1 MSEFLQDPSVLTK
14 DKLKSA
20 LLAHNVAL
28 PNGEQRKGVYVDLY
42 LKNLTAQNRR
52 SAAPEPAFSSD
63 EEPPAPVLS
72 GRSRSGR
79 KATRKTDRVRPEE
92 IDVTELTN
100 EGLKDQLLKYGVNAG
115 PIVASTRKL
124 YEKKLQKL
132 LDQGP
137 PETVVQLS
145 EPAVTGNSQN
155 GNTDSDQYSDKEE
168 EATKAEPEPEPEPVP
183 VVERPMRSR
192 GKAPVT
198 TRTRS
203 GQHKQLKDDYEEE
216 DFQVLNV
223 QRKSRRTSRR
233 VDQTVPASDDTDFS
247 ELSAAESLPTP
258 RERARP
264 SSVPKDPKPL
274 LADRPSSISYVTKS
288 SLNDSSRYSNITPTH
303 SAFYNLE
310 KDFSSEKH
318 CEKGPLSVKIGS
330 PRHTQSSTW
339 QNSKKLSERGTAS
352 TAALNEEA
360 PGSLLDTALI
370 EGLSQE
376 PKSASLA
383 KQVKRC
389 VQLQPASA
397 QPSEDLIHM
406 MCRLSPPAALQPKTS
421 LLQSASVDSPHR
433 PAPEDPPPASL
444 YSSKE
449 DFYGSSSAL
458 LRGKQTKLRTFLSPV
473 TPVREKDNSFGDKGS
488 PLIEKLSAVEQTPKT
503 PDRDVL
509 KELFPNETLNT
520 PTGISATRRQP
531 IKGAAGRSF
540 SDSWRDDLRPRLTEI
555 RHTSSSSTSSYTE
568 TRSAI
573 HRTNAVPLNALP
585 LSSILKPAAPPA
597 VQVKTRRRLPVW
609 LQLLLLSAVAGFLFF
624 VYQAMETNEMNPF
637 GQSASS
643 RALGSTSK

>member
-203 GQHKQLKDDYEEE
+203 GQHK
-216 DFQVLNV
+216 
-223 QRKSRRTSRR
+223 
-233 VDQTVPASDDTDFS
+233 
-247 ELSAAESLPTP
+247 
-258 RERARP
+258 
-264 SSVPKDPKPL
+264 SVPKDPKPL

>member
-247 ELSAAESLPTP
+247 ELSAAETLPTP

-288 SLNDSSRYSNITPTH
+288 SLNDSSRYSNVTPTH

-310 KDFSSEKH
+310 KDFSSEK
-318 CEKGPLSVKIGS
+318 
-330 PRHTQSSTW
+330 
-339 QNSKKLSERGTAS
+339 
-352 TAALNEEA
+352 
-360 PGSLLDTALI
+360 
-370 EGLSQE
+370 GLSQE

-433 PAPEDPPPASL
+433 PATEDPPPASL

-473 TPVREKDNSFGDKGS
+473 TPVREKDNSFGDEGS

-555 RHTSSSSTSSYTE
+555 RHTSSSSSSSSYTE

-643 RALGSTSK
+643 GALGSTSK

>member
-203 GQHKQLKDDYEEE
+203 GQHK
-216 DFQVLNV
+216 
-223 QRKSRRTSRR
+223 
-233 VDQTVPASDDTDFS
+233 
-247 ELSAAESLPTP
+247 
-258 RERARP
+258 
-264 SSVPKDPKPL
+264 SVPKDPKPL

-444 YSSKE
+444 YSSK
-449 DFYGSSSAL
+449 
-458 LRGKQTKLRTFLSPV
+458 
-473 TPVREKDNSFGDKGS
+473 
-488 PLIEKLSAVEQTPKT
+488 IEKLSAVEQTPKT